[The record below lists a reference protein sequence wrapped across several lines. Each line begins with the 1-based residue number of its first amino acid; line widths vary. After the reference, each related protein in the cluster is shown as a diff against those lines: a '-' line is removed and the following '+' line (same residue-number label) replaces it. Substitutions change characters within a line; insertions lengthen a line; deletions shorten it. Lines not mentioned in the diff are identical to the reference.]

1 MMLVRGVVRRT
12 GPRGISLRATG
23 AWELTPLW
31 EAWTSGG
38 LEAVYAVMD
47 ASEQAA
53 TELAALAEEA
63 GRAGQAGG
71 PAGRRVLV
79 HASGFR
85 QSPYADIKPP
95 GEDVRGSR
103 ALAQGAQVPDEGI
116 GRLEPP
122 RKLWHSSPGS
132 SGH

>member
-1 MMLVRGVVRRT
+1 
-12 GPRGISLRATG
+12 LRATG

-38 LEAVYAVMD
+38 LEAVHAAME

-53 TELAALAEEA
+53 AELAELAGEA
-63 GRAGQAGG
+63 QKAGG

-85 QSPYADIKPP
+85 QSPYADTKPP
-95 GEDVRGSR
+95 GGDVRGSR
-103 ALAQGAQVPDEGI
+103 ALAQHGQVPDDGV
-116 GRLEPP
+116 GRLVPP